1 MLPITSI
8 AFSVQKNAVPTS
20 NHDHLLIGL
29 LPGLTLA
36 EVVQKLKANASRRLG
51 ENGVQF
57 KRPKGYGA
65 LSASPFF
72 PQRSKPVFIIGR
84 NITRREALGKSFW
97 RFSSKEVWGG
107 LRHRTAI
114 YSLTWLLLPH
124 FS

>member
-1 MLPITSI
+1 
-8 AFSVQKNAVPTS
+8 
-20 NHDHLLIGL
+20 L

-72 PQRSKPVFIIGR
+72 PPTVEACFHNQAEHHKKRSF
-84 NITRREALGKSFW
+84 REEFLALLF
-97 RFSSKEVWGG
+97 
-107 LRHRTAI
+107 
-114 YSLTWLLLPH
+114 
-124 FS
+124 